1 MPSKLCVWGNSL
13 GVRLPRHV
21 AEVTGVQAG
30 DFAYVRVADS
40 GAIVITAVKPRDMP
54 ALKIKKS
61 STAKTRARNKVDDW

>member
-21 AEVTGVQAG
+21 AEVTGVRAG

-40 GAIVITAVKPRDMP
+40 GAIEITPVKPRDMP
-54 ALKIKKS
+54 ALKIKKAP
-61 STAKTRARNKVDDW
+61 TKTPGKNKLEDW

>member
-30 DFAYVRVADS
+30 DYLYVRVADS
-40 GAIVITAVKPRDMP
+40 GAIEITTVKPRNMP
-54 ALKIKKS
+54 ALKQ
-61 STAKTRARNKVDDW
+61 AAPKTRPKHAPEKW